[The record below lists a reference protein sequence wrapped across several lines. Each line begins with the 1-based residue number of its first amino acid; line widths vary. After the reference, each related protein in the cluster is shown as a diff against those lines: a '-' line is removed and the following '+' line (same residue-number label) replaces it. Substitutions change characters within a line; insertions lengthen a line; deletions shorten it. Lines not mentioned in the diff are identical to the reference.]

1 MIKVALTDLASGK
14 ELHSEDYC
22 QEGCE
27 GRRVLLVTNIPK
39 HYGFFKTYAY
49 TVQGTFEQIS
59 ARGDGSLELTD
70 MIVTFEKK
78 NLGVVTI
85 NFHDGTNTAQLLKSP
100 LTDSNLN
107 LSINFVGRWKGW
119 AAAHID
125 VIISGADSIGT
136 VAIGYIR
143 HNEANS
149 LAYGEWNSLR

>member
-1 MIKVALTDLASGK
+1 MIKAVLTHSASGK
-14 ELHSEDYC
+14 ELHSEEYY
-22 QEGCE
+22 QEGEE
-27 GRRVLLVTNIPK
+27 GRVLLIQTIPK
-39 HYGFFKTYAY
+39 QYGFFKTGAY
-49 TVQGTFEQIS
+49 TVQGTFEQITPK
-59 ARGDGSLELTD
+59 GDGSLELTD

-85 NFHDGTNTAQLLKSP
+85 NFHDGTNTAQLLRTP
-100 LTDSNLN
+100 LTDSSLN
-107 LSINFVGRWKGW
+107 LSMNFVGRWKGW

-149 LAYGEWNSLR
+149 LPYAEWNALR